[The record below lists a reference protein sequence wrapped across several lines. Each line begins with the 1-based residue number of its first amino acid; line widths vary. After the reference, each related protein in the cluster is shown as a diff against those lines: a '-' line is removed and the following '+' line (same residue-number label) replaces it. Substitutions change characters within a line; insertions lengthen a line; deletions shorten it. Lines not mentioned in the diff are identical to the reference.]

1 MNKIDKIYCMS
12 HYVAFRFIKNENIN
26 FFEGLKHKTFQQ
38 KENLLYEI
46 FNITDIEK
54 VIKKTIED
62 FYIQIKQLCFYLEG
76 LIVLFLHHICLK
88 IQKFLPLNV

>member
-54 VIKKTIED
+54 VVGGKIKCNHRK
-62 FYIQIKQLCFYLEG
+62 IK
-76 LIVLFLHHICLK
+76 
-88 IQKFLPLNV
+88 

>member
-38 KENLLYEI
+38 KENSLYEI
-46 FNITDIEK
+46 FNIADIE
-54 VIKKTIED
+54 
-62 FYIQIKQLCFYLEG
+62 
-76 LIVLFLHHICLK
+76 
-88 IQKFLPLNV
+88 

>member
-38 KENLLYEI
+38 KENSLYEI
-46 FNITDIEK
+46 FNIADIEK
-54 VIKKTIED
+54 VI
-62 FYIQIKQLCFYLEG
+62 
-76 LIVLFLHHICLK
+76 
-88 IQKFLPLNV
+88 